1 MNKTKEKIL
10 DTALSLFM
18 THGYSVGINE
28 IIQKSG
34 TSKGA
39 LYHYFKSKE
48 NLLDESMEQF
58 FSIAYCELN
67 TPESSNQTFRVK
79 IENIIFKAFSPF
91 KEFSKK
97 FPSAKNL
104 NYLKIISEYPNHETL
119 RQKNAEY
126 FKRFTS
132 MLKKIIDEAFNFPW
146 DLDELK
152 LWEMEKGYLNPH
164 DLDVELAYDEENKEM
179 LEEEKQKA
187 IKEENDSIVNKK
199 KEIERLTKEF
209 EDIKTKP
216 NGMETIEW
224 VKKRKKIKNEIDL
237 LKKQI

>member
-1 MNKTKEKIL
+1 MNKTKEKII

-58 FSIAYCELN
+58 FSIANCELN

-91 KEFSKK
+91 NEFSKK

-132 MLKKIIDEAFNFPW
+132 MLKKIIDE
-146 DLDELK
+146 EIS
-152 LWEMEKGYLNPH
+152 KGRLSQKVNGKILSYNI
-164 DLDVELAYDEENKEM
+164 AYII
-179 LEEEKQKA
+179 QG
-187 IKEENDSIVNKK
+187 SIVNSILMLKSMDHAHVMCLK
-199 KEIERLTKEF
+199 TVNNLIDIF
-209 EDIKTKP
+209 E
-216 NGMETIEW
+216 
-224 VKKRKKIKNEIDL
+224 
-237 LKKQI
+237 

>member
-1 MNKTKEKIL
+1 MNKTKEKII

-39 LYHYFKSKE
+39 FYHYFKSKE
-48 NLLDESMEQF
+48 NLLDESMEEF
-58 FSIAYCELN
+58 FSIANCELN
-67 TPESSNQTFRVK
+67 TPEPSNQTFRVK

-97 FPSAKNL
+97 FPSAESL
-104 NYLKIISEYPNHETL
+104 NYLKIVSEYPNHETL

-132 MLKKIIDEAFNFPW
+132 MLNKII
-146 DLDELK
+146 
-152 LWEMEKGYLNPH
+152 
-164 DLDVELAYDEENKEM
+164 
-179 LEEEKQKA
+179 EEEVSKGRLSRKVSGKILSYNIGYIIQG
-187 IKEENDSIVNKK
+187 SIVNSILMLKSMDDAHVMCLK
-199 KEIERLTKEF
+199 TVNNLIDIF
-209 EDIKTKP
+209 E
-216 NGMETIEW
+216 
-224 VKKRKKIKNEIDL
+224 
-237 LKKQI
+237 

>member
-1 MNKTKEKIL
+1 MNKTKEKII

-58 FSIAYCELN
+58 FSIANCELN

-104 NYLKIISEYPNHETL
+104 NYLKIISEYPNHET
-119 RQKNAEY
+119 Y
-126 FKRFTS
+126 GKRTQNIS
-132 MLKKIIDEAFNFPW
+132 NVLQACLKK
-146 DLDELK
+146 
-152 LWEMEKGYLNPH
+152 
-164 DLDVELAYDEENKEM
+164 
-179 LEEEKQKA
+179 
-187 IKEENDSIVNKK
+187 
-199 KEIERLTKEF
+199 
-209 EDIKTKP
+209 
-216 NGMETIEW
+216 
-224 VKKRKKIKNEIDL
+224 
-237 LKKQI
+237 